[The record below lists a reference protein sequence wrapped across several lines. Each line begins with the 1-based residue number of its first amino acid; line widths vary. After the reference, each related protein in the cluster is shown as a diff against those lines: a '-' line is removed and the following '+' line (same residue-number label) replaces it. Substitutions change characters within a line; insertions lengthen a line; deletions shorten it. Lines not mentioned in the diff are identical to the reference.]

1 MVNGD
6 LSHSAWLTP
15 QPDELSLLEELYSP
29 ALPTMPAFTS
39 LPQPPRWGAGVGAEV
54 PPDLEFSGDGEDYDL

>member
-39 LPQPPRWGAGVGAEV
+39 LPQPLGGGRVGGGATRFGIQRRWGG
-54 PPDLEFSGDGEDYDL
+54 L